1 MKHEMTVQAVPD
13 MQELSLMPPTEIM
26 RGMAVMLK
34 AACDR
39 IEKLER
45 MVSRMQTVTS
55 TQAAELNDAVRRRSR
70 TLCEEYRLP
79 DMEEKVNAKIRRD
92 IKSEFGGL
100 IKETSRDDFNLV
112 RDWIG
117 IWEDTNYLRGLK
129 VKSRKE

>member
-1 MKHEMTVQAVPD
+1 
-13 MQELSLMPPTEIM
+13 MPPTEIM

-70 TLCEEYRLP
+70 VLCEENRLP

>member
-1 MKHEMTVQAVPD
+1 MKNELTVPAAD
-13 MQELSLMPPTEIM
+13 MQELSRLPPAEIM

-55 TQAAELNDAVRRRSR
+55 AQAAELNDAVRRRSR
-70 TLCEEYRLP
+70 ALCEEYRLT
-79 DMEEKVNAKIRRD
+79 DMEAAVNAKIRRD
-92 IKSEFGGL
+92 VKSEFGGL

-129 VKSRKE
+129 RRRE

>member
-1 MKHEMTVQAVPD
+1 MKNELTVPVAD
-13 MQELSLMPPTEIM
+13 MQELSALPPAEIM

-55 TQAAELNDAVRRRSR
+55 AQAAELNDAVRRRSR
-70 TLCEEYRLP
+70 TLCEEYRLT
-79 DMEEKVNAKIRRD
+79 DMEAAVNAKIRRD

-112 RDWIG
+112 RDWIA
-117 IWEDTNYLRGLK
+117 IWEDTDYLRSLRQK
-129 VKSRKE
+129 CRRT

>member
-1 MKHEMTVQAVPD
+1 MPEDRPRNEPTRSRGSNQIGSVMPD
-13 MQELSLMPPTEIM
+13 EPNHQLLQ
-26 RGMAVMLK
+26 
-34 AACDR
+34 R